1 MEDRWDW
8 GGAVCM
14 FAGFFVGGYNF
25 LQRISTF
32 PVLTFFKL
40 KKNFSKNTP
49 YLLPFLLFS

>member
-40 KKNFSKNTP
+40 KKNFSKNPP